1 MFSPAAKVTS
11 HLLKKCFYYQA
22 GIEAGNTLVRVNDWK
37 IEAIQKCE
45 VSISIPPNN
54 NQMIVVF
61 LQTALSLLLAAGFS
75 VKLAWLRSKENCTQE
90 GLTGWIQLQ
99 II

>member
-1 MFSPAAKVTS
+1 M
-11 HLLKKCFYYQA
+11 
-22 GIEAGNTLVRVNDWK
+22 VRVNDWK

-45 VSISIPPNN
+45 VSLPPNN
-54 NQMIVVF
+54 NEMIVVF
-61 LQTALSLLLAAGFS
+61 SQTALSLLLAAGFS
-75 VKLAWLRSKENCTQE
+75 VKLAWLTSKENCTQE

>member
-1 MFSPAAKVTS
+1 MYF
-11 HLLKKCFYYQA
+11 QA

-45 VSISIPPNN
+45 VSISLPHNN
-54 NQMIVVF
+54 DNQMIVVF
-61 LQTALSLLLAAGFS
+61 SQTALSLLLAAGFS
-75 VKLAWLRSKENCTQE
+75 VKLAWLTSKENCTQE

>member
-1 MFSPAAKVTS
+1 M
-11 HLLKKCFYYQA
+11 
-22 GIEAGNTLVRVNDWK
+22 VRVNDWK

-45 VSISIPPNN
+45 VSISLPPNN
-54 NQMIVVF
+54 NQMIF
-61 LQTALSLLLAAGFS
+61 SQTALSLLLAAGFS
-75 VKLAWLRSKENCTQE
+75 VKLAWLTSKENCTQE